1 MSHNNILSVAI
12 RWILPGLFCLMSST
26 LAASRTDSLER
37 LLATAKGAERI
48 NILLN
53 ICESI
58 SETDPERSMVFAMEA
73 AELSE
78 KLKLGMKRAQ
88 SLKLLADSYYYQGDF
103 QTALEY
109 YDQSATLARDAE
121 GDESEFYIRRVGD
134 VGYCYQ
140 MMDQNAP
147 ALRYFQDALALARNT
162 GLSEEIATN
171 LNNLGYIYTEW
182 GEYGLAVHCFEEAMD
197 TDRGAGITAH
207 SSTGLNNIGKVYEL
221 WGRPGEAIRYYNEA
235 LAIDRLSGDQAKTA
249 VRLNNIA
256 AVNRANGHFAE
267 ALDYFRQAY
276 AIERQLGDKARVARR
291 QVYMGETFL
300 DMKQFDSAFYYFSV
314 SGPQLKAM
322 GLRNDLARLDYSL
335 GRYYHEMGRFTEA
348 GQMFESS
355 LKLAASNGLKPLVMS
370 NYLALSETARKAGDY
385 RLAMEHFTKYASIK
399 DSIFNDENSRK
410 LAAFRARYENEKI
423 RHENEMLRADSILK
437 KQRNLVIFSLL
448 ALALLVSVGIILY
461 LRFRARSHRQQKFI
475 AQQQAENL
483 RKDLELKNNELTY
496 NAMCIV
502 RTNESVAQVADT
514 IRQMLEK
521 DFSADHLEEILN
533 SLKAMKNEQAWKEF
547 EVRFTSVHND
557 FYERLQGK
565 FPDLTPNEKK
575 LCAFLR
581 LNMTTKDISAITH
594 QSVHSIN
601 VARTRLRKKMNLAN
615 SEENLVN
622 YLMSL

>member
-1 MSHNNILSVAI
+1 MAA
-12 RWILPGLFCLMSST
+12 T

-37 LLATAKGAERI
+37 LLSSAKGAERLEV
-48 NILLN
+48 LLKLG
-53 ICESI
+53 EEI
-58 SETDPERSMVFAMEA
+58 SETNPGQSLTYAEEA
-73 AELSE
+73 AGLSK
-78 KLKLGMKRAQ
+78 KLKLAMKTALA
-88 SLKLLADSYYYQGDF
+88 LKLMADSYYYQDNF
-103 QTALEY
+103 QTAIHY
-109 YDQSATLARDAE
+109 YNESATIAKNSE
-121 GDESEFYIRRVGD
+121 GVESAFYIKRVGD

-140 MMDQNAP
+140 MMDQNAL
-147 ALRYFQDALALARNT
+147 ALPCYLDALELARKT

-182 GEYGLAVHCFEEAMD
+182 GEYGLAVNCFEEAMD
-197 TDRGAGITAH
+197 TDREAGIAEFR
-207 SSTGLNNIGKVYEL
+207 STGLNNIGKVYEL
-221 WGRPGEAIRYYNEA
+221 WGRPEEAIRYYTEA
-235 LAIDRLSGDQAKTA
+235 LAIDRQSGNQAKIA

-256 AVNRANGHFAE
+256 AVYRSKRAYAD

-276 AIERQLGDKARVARR
+276 AIERQLGDNARVARR
-291 QVYMGETFL
+291 QIYIGETFL
-300 DMKQFDSAFYYFSV
+300 DMKQYDSALHYFSV
-314 SGPQLKAM
+314 AGPQLQGM
-322 GLRNDLARLDYSL
+322 GLRNDLARLYFGLGKYYS
-335 GRYYHEMGRFTEA
+335 EMGRYGEA
-348 GQMFESS
+348 RSMFDSS
-355 LKLAASNGLKPLVMS
+355 LGLAASNGLKPLVMS
-370 NYLALSETARKAGDY
+370 NYLALSEAAGKTGDY
-385 RLAMEHFTKYASIK
+385 QTAMKHYQNYVLMK
-399 DSIFNDENSRK
+399 DSVFNDESSRK

-448 ALALLVSVGIILY
+448 ALALIVSVATILY
-461 LRFRARSHRQQKFI
+461 LRFRARSHRQQKQI
-475 AQQQAENL
+475 ALQQTENL

-496 NAMCIV
+496 NAMCII

-514 IRQMLEK
+514 IRQMLQK
-521 DFSADHLEEILN
+521 DNSPDHLEEILS

-557 FYERLQGK
+557 FYERLQEK

>member
-1 MSHNNILSVAI
+1 MSLKNTIRVAT
-12 RWILPGLFCLMSST
+12 RFILPGILCLMAAT

-37 LLATAKGAERI
+37 LLASATGAERLEV
-48 NILLN
+48 LLKLG
-53 ICESI
+53 EEI
-58 SETDPERSMVFAMEA
+58 SETNPGRSLTYAEEA
-73 AELSE
+73 AGLSK
-78 KLKLGMKRAQ
+78 KLKLAMKTSHA
-88 SLKLLADSYYYQGDF
+88 LTVMADSYYYLDDF
-103 QTALEY
+103 QTAIHY
-109 YDQSATLARDAE
+109 YNESATIAKNSE
-121 GDESEFYIRRVGD
+121 GVESAFFIKRVGD

-140 MMDQNAP
+140 MMDQNAL
-147 ALRYFQDALALARNT
+147 AMQYYLDALELARKT
-162 GLSEEIATN
+162 GLSEEVATN
-171 LNNLGYIYTEW
+171 LNNLGFIYTEW
-182 GEYGLAVHCFEEAMD
+182 GEYGLAVNCFEEAMD
-197 TDRGAGITAH
+197 TDREAGIAEFR
-207 SSTGLNNIGKVYEL
+207 STGLNNIGKVYEL
-221 WGRPGEAIRYYNEA
+221 WGRPEEAIRYYTEA
-235 LAIDRLSGDQAKTA
+235 LAIDRRSGDQAKTA

-256 AVNRANGHFAE
+256 AVNRANGNFAE

-291 QVYMGETFL
+291 QVYIGETFL
-300 DMKQFDSAFYYFSV
+300 DMKQYDSAFFYLSV

-322 GLRNDLARLDYSL
+322 GLRNDIARLDYSL
-335 GRYYHEMGRFTEA
+335 GRYYHEMGRFAEA

-370 NYLALSETARKAGDY
+370 NYLALSETAGKTGDY
-385 RLAMEHFTKYASIK
+385 RTAMKHYQNYVMMK
-399 DSIFNDENSRK
+399 DSVFNDESSRK

-423 RHENEMLRADSILK
+423 RHENEMLRADSKLR

-448 ALALLVSVGIILY
+448 ALALLVSVAIILY
-461 LRFRARSHRQQKFI
+461 LRFRARSHRQQKQI
-475 AQQQAENL
+475 ALQQAENL
-483 RKDLELKNNELTY
+483 RKDLELKNNELTF

-514 IRQMLEK
+514 IRQMLQNEN
-521 DFSADHLEEILN
+521 SADHLEEILN

-557 FYERLQGK
+557 FYERLQEK

>member
-1 MSHNNILSVAI
+1 MSLKNTIRVAT
-12 RWILPGLFCLMSST
+12 RFILPGILCLMAAT

-37 LLATAKGAERI
+37 LLSSAKGAERLEV
-48 NILLN
+48 LLKLG
-53 ICESI
+53 EEI
-58 SETDPERSMVFAMEA
+58 SETNPGQSLTYAEEA
-73 AELSE
+73 AGLSK
-78 KLKLGMKRAQ
+78 KLKLAMKTALA
-88 SLKLLADSYYYQGDF
+88 LKLMADSYYYQDNF
-103 QTALEY
+103 QTAIHY
-109 YDQSATLARDAE
+109 YNESATIAKNSE
-121 GDESEFYIRRVGD
+121 GVESAFYIKRVGD

-140 MMDQNAP
+140 MMDQNAL
-147 ALRYFQDALALARNT
+147 ALPCYLDALELARKT

-182 GEYGLAVHCFEEAMD
+182 GEYGLAVNCFEEAMD
-197 TDRGAGITAH
+197 TDREAGIAEFR
-207 SSTGLNNIGKVYEL
+207 STGLNNIGKVYEL
-221 WGRPGEAIRYYNEA
+221 WGRPEEAIRYYTEA
-235 LAIDRLSGDQAKTA
+235 LAIDRQSGNQAKIA

-256 AVNRANGHFAE
+256 AVYRSKRAYAD

-276 AIERQLGDKARVARR
+276 AIERQLGDNARVARR
-291 QVYMGETFL
+291 QIYIGETFL
-300 DMKQFDSAFYYFSV
+300 DMKQYDSALHYFSV
-314 SGPQLKAM
+314 AGPQLQGM
-322 GLRNDLARLDYSL
+322 GLRNDLARLYFGLGKYYS
-335 GRYYHEMGRFTEA
+335 EMGRYGEA
-348 GQMFESS
+348 RSMFDSS
-355 LKLAASNGLKPLVMS
+355 LGLAASNGLKPLVMS
-370 NYLALSETARKAGDY
+370 NYLALSEAAGKTGDY
-385 RLAMEHFTKYASIK
+385 QTAMKHYQNYVLMK
-399 DSIFNDENSRK
+399 DSVFNDESSRK

-448 ALALLVSVGIILY
+448 ALALIVSVATILY
-461 LRFRARSHRQQKFI
+461 LRFRARSHRQQKQI
-475 AQQQAENL
+475 ALQQTENL

-496 NAMCIV
+496 NAMCII

-514 IRQMLEK
+514 IRQMLQK
-521 DFSADHLEEILN
+521 DNSPDHLEEILS

-557 FYERLQGK
+557 FYERLQEK